1 MAERKKIVYLLTS
14 GVDTPERLYAP
25 FILAATAAAM
35 GQEPTIYAFI
45 KGITAFK
52 KGEAEKVRV
61 GAFPSLKEVMD
72 QARQAGVRFLVC
84 EQSCLLLGLDRGDF
98 VEDAEVVGAA
108 TLNDVVLS
116 ADAVVSV

>member
-1 MAERKKIVYLLTS
+1 
-14 GVDTPERLYAP
+14 
-25 FILAATAAAM
+25 
-35 GQEPTIYAFI
+35 
-45 KGITAFK
+45 
-52 KGEAEKVRV
+52 V
-61 GAFPSLKEVMD
+61 GAFPSLKEVME

-98 VEDAEVVGAA
+98 VEGAEVVGAA